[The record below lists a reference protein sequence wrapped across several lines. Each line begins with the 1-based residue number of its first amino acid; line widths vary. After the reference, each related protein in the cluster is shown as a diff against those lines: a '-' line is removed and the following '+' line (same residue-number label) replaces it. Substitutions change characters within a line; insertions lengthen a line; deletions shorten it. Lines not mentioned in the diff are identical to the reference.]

1 MTNVL
6 ALQKIDA
13 LAVSKAKPRSS
24 SASFICG
31 NGGSSISIGCWL
43 F

>member
-6 ALQKIDA
+6 ALQKVDA
-13 LAVSKAKPRSS
+13 LVVAARPRSS

-31 NGGSSISIGCWL
+31 NGGSSVSIGCWL